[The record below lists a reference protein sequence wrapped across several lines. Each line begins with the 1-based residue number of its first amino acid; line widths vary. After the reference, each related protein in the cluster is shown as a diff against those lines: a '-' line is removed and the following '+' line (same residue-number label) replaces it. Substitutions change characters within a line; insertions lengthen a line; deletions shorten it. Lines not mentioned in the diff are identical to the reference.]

1 MNNEIKNTPETK
13 ENAAV
18 EAAEASVKAHKT
30 KRPKKQMSGVRFYK
44 NPGFRYSM
52 LATVLS
58 VVFIAVIVAVNILAS
73 MLDSRINSLQLDMTL
88 SKNYTLTS
96 ENVEHLKKID
106 RDITVTVAGTEN
118 YYMGG
123 SYASFLYNNYYY
135 SDTSGGKYFNQTV
148 QLLKKYP
155 KVNDKIKIQFIDPT
169 TPAFNDFSEKYASQY
184 TYGSIIVESEF
195 TNSSGAKQSR
205 YKILQAEDIYD
216 TSTDSSS
223 SYGDTY
229 IIGSKLESAL
239 TTALFYVVSEQQNTA
254 AFVTGYNCDS
264 ADTVQTL
271 LKQNNYDIKELDSLT
286 TSDIPSD
293 VDLLVFAVPKVDL
306 TPNEILKLD
315 KFMKNDG
322 NYRKNILYVAS
333 NTQTKLPNFEAFLA
347 EWGIEIASGTVY
359 ETDEKYRSTVSNTWM
374 YLQDGGTN
382 YLADFSGM
390 YYLGKDM
397 RPITLKFEQKGEEPG
412 SYYTYNLVKTMD
424 SATIMPSGEKDDW
437 TPANNATKQSFCAMA
452 MSVFAV
458 DRDENG
464 RDIASSILV
473 LASEDLYN
481 EAYVS
486 SSGYANHDAITS
498 VINTMVGRTEQAY
511 TVDNKKITASTFTP
525 TEIQSN
531 IIKYVCVGV
540 IPIGLLVVG
549 IVIVIRR
556 KRK

>member
-1 MNNEIKNTPETK
+1 MSEEIKNTPETK
-13 ENAAV
+13 ENTVV
-18 EAAEASVKAHKT
+18 EAAEAGVKAHSPK
-30 KRPKKQMSGVRFYK
+30 KPKKQKSGVRFYK
-44 NPGFRYSM
+44 KPGFRYSM

-58 VVFIAVIVAVNILAS
+58 IVFIAVIVAVNILAS
-73 MLDSRINSLQLDMTL
+73 MLDSRINALQLDMTL
-88 SKNYTLTS
+88 SKDYSLSADNIEYI
-96 ENVEHLKKID
+96 KKID
-106 RDITVTVAGTEN
+106 KDVTVTVAATEN

-123 SYASFLYNNYYY
+123 SYSNFLYSNYYY
-135 SDTSGGKYFNQTV
+135 SDTSGGKYFNQTI

-155 KVNDKIKIQFIDPT
+155 KVNGKIKVQFIDPT
-169 TPAFNDFSEKYASQY
+169 TPAFNDFNEKYANQY

-195 TNSSGAKQSR
+195 VNSNGAKQSR
-205 YKILQAEDIYD
+205 YKILQVEDIYA

-229 IIGSKLESAL
+229 INGSQLESAL
-239 TTALFYVVSEQQNTA
+239 TTALFYVISEQQNTA
-254 AFVTGYNCDS
+254 AIVTGYNCDS
-264 ADTVQTL
+264 ADAVQSL
-271 LKQNNYDIKELDSLT
+271 LKQNNYDIIEIDSLT
-286 TSDIPSD
+286 ASDIPSN
-293 VDLLVFAVPKVDL
+293 VDLLVFATPQTDL
-306 TPNEILKLD
+306 MPSEILKLD
-315 KFMKNDG
+315 AFMKNDG

-333 NTQTKLPNFEAFLA
+333 NTQTTLPNFESFLG
-347 EWGIEIASGTVY
+347 EWGIQIGSGTVY

-374 YLQDGGTN
+374 YLKDGGTN

-390 YYLGKDM
+390 QYIARDM

-424 SATIMPSGEKDDW
+424 STTIMPSGEKEDW
-437 TPANNATKQSFCAMA
+437 TPANNATKQAFSAMA

-464 RDIASSILV
+464 RDISSSILV
-473 LASEDLYN
+473 LASEDFYSDN
-481 EAYVS
+481 YAS
-486 SSGYANHDAITS
+486 SCANQDALTS
-498 VINTMVGRTEQAY
+498 IINTMVGRTEQAY
-511 TVDNKKITASTFTP
+511 TVDNKTITSHTFTP

-540 IPIGLLVVG
+540 IPVGLLIFG

>member
-1 MNNEIKNTPETK
+1 MSEEIKNTPETK
-13 ENAAV
+13 ENTVV
-18 EAAEASVKAHKT
+18 EAAEAGVKAHSPK
-30 KRPKKQMSGVRFYK
+30 KPKKQKSGVRFYK
-44 NPGFRYSM
+44 KPGFRYSM

-58 VVFIAVIVAVNILAS
+58 IVFIAVIVAVNILAS
-73 MLDSRINSLQLDMTL
+73 MLDSRINALQLDMTL
-88 SKNYTLTS
+88 SKDYSLSADNIEYI
-96 ENVEHLKKID
+96 KKID
-106 RDITVTVAGTEN
+106 KDVTVTVAATEN

-123 SYASFLYNNYYY
+123 SYSNFLYSNYYY
-135 SDTSGGKYFNQTV
+135 TDTSGGKYFNQTI

-155 KVNDKIKIQFIDPT
+155 KVNGKIKVQFIDPT
-169 TPAFNDFSEKYASQY
+169 TPAFNDFNEKYANQY

-195 TNSSGAKQSR
+195 VNSNGAKQSR
-205 YKILQAEDIYD
+205 YKILQVEDIYA

-229 IIGSKLESAL
+229 ITGSQLESAL

-254 AFVTGYNCDS
+254 AIVTGYNCDS
-264 ADTVQTL
+264 ADTVQSL
-271 LKQNNYDIKELDSLT
+271 LKQNNYDIIEIDSLT
-286 TSDIPSD
+286 ASDIPSN
-293 VDLLVFAVPKVDL
+293 VDLLVFATPQTDL
-306 TPNEILKLD
+306 MPSEILKLD
-315 KFMKNDG
+315 AFMKNGG

-333 NTQTKLPNFEAFLA
+333 NTQTTLPNFESFLG
-347 EWGIEIASGTVY
+347 EWGIQIGSGTVY

-374 YLQDGGTN
+374 YLKDGGTN
-382 YLADFSGM
+382 YLSDFSGM
-390 YYLGKDM
+390 QYIARDM

-424 SATIMPSGEKDDW
+424 STTIMPSGEKEDW
-437 TPANNATKQSFCAMA
+437 TPANNATKQAYSAMA

-464 RDIASSILV
+464 RDISSSILV
-473 LASEDLYN
+473 LASEDFYSDN
-481 EAYVS
+481 YAS
-486 SSGYANHDAITS
+486 SCANQDALTS
-498 VINTMVGRTEQAY
+498 IINTMVGRTEQAY
-511 TVDNKKITASTFTP
+511 TVDNKTITSHTFTP

-540 IPIGLLVVG
+540 VPVGLLIFG

>member
-1 MNNEIKNTPETK
+1 MSEEIKNTPETK
-13 ENAAV
+13 ENTVV
-18 EAAEASVKAHKT
+18 EAAEAGVKAHSPK
-30 KRPKKQMSGVRFYK
+30 KPKKQKSGVRFYK
-44 NPGFRYSM
+44 KPGFRYSM

-58 VVFIAVIVAVNILAS
+58 IVFIAVIVAVNILAS
-73 MLDSRINSLQLDMTL
+73 MLDSRINALQLDMTL
-88 SKNYTLTS
+88 SKDYSLSADNIEYI
-96 ENVEHLKKID
+96 KKID
-106 RDITVTVAGTEN
+106 KDVTVTVAATEN

-123 SYASFLYNNYYY
+123 SYSNFLYSNYYY
-135 SDTSGGKYFNQTV
+135 SDTSGGKYFNQTI

-155 KVNDKIKIQFIDPT
+155 KVNGKIKVQFIDPT
-169 TPAFNDFSEKYASQY
+169 TPAFNDFNEKYANQY
-184 TYGSIIVESEF
+184 TYGSVFVESEF
-195 TNSSGAKQSR
+195 VNSNGAKQSR
-205 YKILQAEDIYD
+205 YKILQVEDIYA

-229 IIGSKLESAL
+229 ITGSQLESAL

-254 AFVTGYNCDS
+254 AIVTGYNCDS
-264 ADTVQTL
+264 ADAVQSL
-271 LKQNNYDIKELDSLT
+271 LKQNNYDIIEIDSLT
-286 TSDIPSD
+286 ASDIPSD
-293 VDLLVFAVPKVDL
+293 VDLLVFATPQTDL
-306 TPNEILKLD
+306 MPSEILKLD
-315 KFMKNDG
+315 AFMKNDG

-333 NTQTKLPNFEAFLA
+333 NTQTTLPNFESFLG
-347 EWGIEIASGTVY
+347 EWGIQIGSGTVY

-374 YLQDGGTN
+374 YLKDGGTN

-390 YYLGKDM
+390 QYIARDM

-424 SATIMPSGEKDDW
+424 STTIMPSGEKEDW
-437 TPANNATKQSFCAMA
+437 TPANNATKQAYSAMA

-464 RDIASSILV
+464 RDISSSILV
-473 LASEDLYN
+473 LASEDFYSDN
-481 EAYVS
+481 YAS
-486 SSGYANHDAITS
+486 SCANQDALTS
-498 VINTMVGRTEQAY
+498 IINTMVGRTEQAY
-511 TVDNKKITASTFTP
+511 TVDNKTITSHTFTP

-540 IPIGLLVVG
+540 VPVGLLIFG

>member
-1 MNNEIKNTPETK
+1 MSEEIKNTPETK
-13 ENAAV
+13 ENTVV
-18 EAAEASVKAHKT
+18 EAAEAGVKAHSPK
-30 KRPKKQMSGVRFYK
+30 KPKKQKSGVRFYK
-44 NPGFRYSM
+44 KPGFRYSM

-58 VVFIAVIVAVNILAS
+58 IVFIAVIVAVNILAS
-73 MLDSRINSLQLDMTL
+73 MLDSRINALQLDMTL
-88 SKNYTLTS
+88 SKDYSLSADNIEYI
-96 ENVEHLKKID
+96 KKID
-106 RDITVTVAGTEN
+106 KDVTVTVAATEN

-123 SYASFLYNNYYY
+123 SYSNFLYSNYYY
-135 SDTSGGKYFNQTV
+135 TDTSGGKYFNQTI

-155 KVNDKIKIQFIDPT
+155 KVNGKIKVQFIDPT
-169 TPAFNDFSEKYASQY
+169 TPAFNDFNEKYANQY

-195 TNSSGAKQSR
+195 VNSNGAKQSR
-205 YKILQAEDIYD
+205 YKILQVEDIYA

-229 IIGSKLESAL
+229 INGSQLESAL

-254 AFVTGYNCDS
+254 AIVTGYNCDS
-264 ADTVQTL
+264 ADAVQSL
-271 LKQNNYDIKELDSLT
+271 LKQNNYDIIEIDSLT
-286 TSDIPSD
+286 ASDIPSN
-293 VDLLVFAVPKVDL
+293 VDLLVFATPQTDL
-306 TPNEILKLD
+306 MPSEILKLD
-315 KFMKNDG
+315 AFMKNGG

-333 NTQTKLPNFEAFLA
+333 NTQTTLPNFESFLG
-347 EWGIEIASGTVY
+347 EWGIQIGSGTVY

-374 YLQDGGTN
+374 YLKDGGTN
-382 YLADFSGM
+382 YLSDFSGM
-390 YYLGKDM
+390 QYIARDM

-424 SATIMPSGEKDDW
+424 STTIMPSGENDDW
-437 TPANNATKQSFCAMA
+437 TPANNATKQAYSAMA

-464 RDIASSILV
+464 RDISSTILA
-473 LASEDLYN
+473 LASEDFYSDN
-481 EAYVS
+481 YAS
-486 SSGYANHDAITS
+486 SCANQDALTS
-498 VINTMVGRTEQAY
+498 IINTMVGRTEQAY
-511 TVDNKKITASTFTP
+511 TVDNKTITSHTFTP

-540 IPIGLLVVG
+540 IPVGLLIVG

>member
-1 MNNEIKNTPETK
+1 MNNDIKNTPETK
-13 ENAAV
+13 ENTAV
-18 EAAEASVKAHKT
+18 EAAEAGVKAHSPK
-30 KRPKKQMSGVRFYK
+30 KPKKQKSGVRFYK
-44 NPGFRYSM
+44 KPGFRYSM

-58 VVFIAVIVAVNILAS
+58 IVFIAVIVAVNILAS
-73 MLDSRINSLQLDMTL
+73 MLDSRINALQLDMTL
-88 SKNYTLTS
+88 SKDYSLSADNIEYI
-96 ENVEHLKKID
+96 KKID
-106 RDITVTVAGTEN
+106 KDVTVTVAATEN

-123 SYASFLYNNYYY
+123 SYSNFLYSNYYY
-135 SDTSGGKYFNQTV
+135 SDTSGGKYFNQTI

-155 KVNDKIKIQFIDPT
+155 KVNSKIKVQFIDPT
-169 TPAFNDFSEKYASQY
+169 TPAFNDFNEKYANQY

-195 TNSSGAKQSR
+195 VNSNGAKQSR
-205 YKILQAEDIYD
+205 YKILQVEDIYA

-229 IIGSKLESAL
+229 INGSQLESAL
-239 TTALFYVVSEQQNTA
+239 TTALFYVISEQQNTA
-254 AFVTGYNCDS
+254 AIVTGYNCDS
-264 ADTVQTL
+264 ADAVQSL
-271 LKQNNYDIKELDSLT
+271 LKQNNYDIIEIDSLT
-286 TSDIPSD
+286 ASDIPSN
-293 VDLLVFAVPKVDL
+293 VDLLVFATPQTDL
-306 TPNEILKLD
+306 MPSEILKLD
-315 KFMKNDG
+315 AFMKNDG

-333 NTQTKLPNFEAFLA
+333 NTQTTLPNFESFLG
-347 EWGIEIASGTVY
+347 EWGIQIGSGTVY

-374 YLQDGGTN
+374 YLKDGGTN

-390 YYLGKDM
+390 QYIARDM

-424 SATIMPSGEKDDW
+424 STTIMPSGEKDDW
-437 TPANNATKQSFCAMA
+437 TPANNATKQAYSAMA

-464 RDIASSILV
+464 RDISSTILV
-473 LASEDLYN
+473 LASEDFYSDN
-481 EAYVS
+481 YAS
-486 SSGYANHDAITS
+486 SCANQDALTS
-498 VINTMVGRTEQAY
+498 IINTMVGRTEQAY
-511 TVDNKKITASTFTP
+511 TVDNKTITSHTFTP

-540 IPIGLLVVG
+540 IPVGLLIVG